1 MYGAHHS
8 VHGLV
13 CTRGPYVPIGPVVRE
28 RGDGHAYKGKMERR
42 RKAGQAEVVGRMAMA
57 GARRWQSRRDRKAED
72 DRMENGGEEDL
83 LVVQEAG

>member
-1 MYGAHHS
+1 MRTIQCTVWSVREDRMYPS
-8 VHGLV
+8 
-13 CTRGPYVPIGPVVRE
+13 IGPAVRE
-28 RGDGHAYKGKMERR
+28 RGDGHAYKGMERR

-57 GARRWQSRRDRKAED
+57 GVRRWQSRRDRKAED